1 MTITQVTGHAQKY
14 STTAVRVE
22 GTEHTHAHTRISQS
36 QDQTYKHKAHTVE
49 NRDTP
54 GGVSHDA
61 WMMEYSR
68 SASSSVLTAFTVSR
82 ASIDSCSSESRL
94 LRAPAAS
101 LSNQNQRARPN
112 TVRPLHRCLE
122 PWAHTHTVPP
132 LSRRLGTHT
141 NTVRPLHRR
150 PGPSRNTAPPLY
162 E

>member
-101 LSNQNQRARPN
+101 LSIKPARTHARPHCN
-112 TVRPLHRCLE
+112 NDVIYQQHSESCII
-122 PWAHTHTVPP
+122 HK
-132 LSRRLGTHT
+132 SI
-141 NTVRPLHRR
+141 
-150 PGPSRNTAPPLY
+150 
-162 E
+162 